1 MAAGPSSYQQR
12 GARGAKLLSAY
23 PRAIQDVSLPL
34 QDIGVGLSTI
44 PVAVPPALIRIPFA
58 GVNSWGLQP
67 NLLYRFDAT
76 LILYAANPN
85 LIALESAALVAQ
97 LMTPNGT
104 AGLQL
109 VKQAELGALT
119 ALANANPINIDDFEI
134 DCNDA
139 IAIGPRKLS
148 DGTLLTGQYS
158 MFSLQLMLS
167 LNNTGAMHQQIS
179 TSAAVKA
186 RAAQFDSYRFDTWD

>member
-12 GARGAKLLSAY
+12 GARGTKLLSAY

-34 QDIGVGLSTI
+34 QDIAPGLSTLTA
-44 PVAVPPALIRIPFA
+44 AVPPALVRQA
-58 GVNSWGLQP
+58 NNWGLQN

-109 VKQAELGALT
+109 VKQADLGALT
-119 ALANANPINIDDFEI
+119 ALANANPVVIEDFEI

-158 MFSLQLMLS
+158 MFGLQLMLTV
-167 LNNTGAMHQQIS
+167 NNTGAAHQQIS